1 MKEKDLVNI
10 LNDYIES
17 KKIIYGNEIRMGIGI
32 PDIMICSEML
42 KKDSLITDYYALK
55 IYDYIN
61 KKKVDNIEEI
71 TKKVSMSKKNICKC
85 IYELKEKNILE
96 FEKDKIEVLKKLDL
110 QDIGTNIS
118 IEVKLKDWKNGI
130 LQAKRYLRFSD
141 YAYLAILEQ
150 YQKNIDLDELKN
162 SGIGLIVVGDE
173 IKQVIKPKKSKQCD
187 KYFKYISISSLIDK
201 RNIDDNIEF
210 NSNNLLSIW

>member
-42 KKDSLITDYYALK
+42 KKDSLITDYYVLK
-55 IYDYIN
+55 MYDYIAE
-61 KKKVDNIEEI
+61 KKINNIEEI
-71 TKKVSMSKKNICKC
+71 TQKFLMSKKYISKY
-85 IYELKEKNILE
+85 IYELKEKNILDIE
-96 FEKDKIEVLKKLDL
+96 ENKIEILKNLDL
-110 QDIGTNIS
+110 QDIGINIS
-118 IEVKLKDWKNGI
+118 IEVKLRDWKNGI

-141 YAYLAILEQ
+141 YSYLAILEK
-150 YQKNIDLDELKN
+150 YQRNIDMDELKN
-162 SGIGLIVVGDE
+162 SGIGLIVVGDT
-173 IKQVIKPKKSKQCD
+173 IKQVIKPKKSRQCD

-201 RNIDDNIEF
+201 CDIDNDIEI

>member
-71 TKKVSMSKKNICKC
+71 TKKVSMSKKNICKY

-150 YQKNIDLDELKN
+150 YQKNIDLHELKN

-187 KYFKYISISSLIDK
+187 KYFKYIFIFSLLDK

>member
-42 KKDSLITDYYALK
+42 KKESLITDYYALK

-71 TKKVSMSKKNICKC
+71 TKKVSMSKKNICKY

-96 FEKDKIEVLKKLDL
+96 FEKDKIEVLKNLDL

-141 YAYLAILEQ
+141 YL
-150 YQKNIDLDELKN
+150 
-162 SGIGLIVVGDE
+162 
-173 IKQVIKPKKSKQCD
+173 
-187 KYFKYISISSLIDK
+187 
-201 RNIDDNIEF
+201 
-210 NSNNLLSIW
+210 

>member
-17 KKIIYGNEIRMGIGI
+17 KKIIYANEIRMGIGI

-42 KKDSLITDYYALK
+42 KKESLITDYYALK

-71 TKKVSMSKKNICKC
+71 TKKVSMSKKNICKY

-96 FEKDKIEVLKKLDL
+96 FEKDKIEVLKNLDL

-141 YAYLAILEQ
+141 YSYLAILEQ

-162 SGIGLIVVGDE
+162 SGIGLIVVGDK

-187 KYFKYISISSLIDK
+187 KYFKYISISSLLNK

>member
-10 LNDYIES
+10 LNDYIKS

-71 TKKVSMSKKNICKC
+71 TKKVAMSKKNICKY

-96 FEKDKIEVLKKLDL
+96 FEKDKIEILKELDL
-110 QDIGTNIS
+110 KDIGTNIS

-141 YAYLAILEQ
+141 YSYLAILEQ
-150 YQKNIDLDELKN
+150 YQKNIDLEELKE
-162 SGIGLIVVGDE
+162 SGIGLIVVGDK
-173 IKQVIKPKKSKQCD
+173 IKQIVKPRKSKQCD
-187 KYFKYISISSLIDK
+187 KYFKYISISALLDK
-201 RNIDDNIEF
+201 SNIDTNTEI

>member
-42 KKDSLITDYYALK
+42 KKDSLITDYYVLK
-55 IYDYIN
+55 MYDYIAE
-61 KKKVDNIEEI
+61 KKINNIEEI
-71 TKKVSMSKKNICKC
+71 TQKFLMSKKYISKY
-85 IYELKEKNILE
+85 IYELKEKNILDIE
-96 FEKDKIEVLKKLDL
+96 ENKIEILKKLDL
-110 QDIGTNIS
+110 QDIGINIS
-118 IEVKLKDWKNGI
+118 IEVKLRDWKNGI

-141 YAYLAILEQ
+141 YSYLAILEK
-150 YQKNIDLDELKN
+150 YQRNIDIDELKN
-162 SGIGLIVVGDE
+162 SGIGLIVVGDT
-173 IKQVIKPKKSKQCD
+173 IKQVIKPKKSRQCD

-201 RNIDDNIEF
+201 CDIDNDIEI

>member
-42 KKDSLITDYYALK
+42 KKESLITDYYALK

-71 TKKVSMSKKNICKC
+71 TKKVSMSKKNICKY

-96 FEKDKIEVLKKLDL
+96 FEKDKIEVLKDLDL

-141 YAYLAILEQ
+141 YSYLAILEQ

-162 SGIGLIVVGDE
+162 SGIGLIVVGDK

-187 KYFKYISISSLIDK
+187 KYFKYISISSLLNK

>member
-10 LNDYIES
+10 LNEYIES

-32 PDIMICSEML
+32 PDIMICSELL
-42 KKDSLITDYYALK
+42 KQDSWITDYYTLK
-55 IYDYIN
+55 MYDYIN
-61 KKKVDNIEEI
+61 KKKINNIEEI
-71 TKKVSMSKKNICKC
+71 AKNVSMTKKSICKY

-96 FEKDKIEVLKKLDL
+96 FEKDKIEILKDLEL

-141 YAYLAILEQ
+141 YSYLAILEQ
-150 YQKNIDLDELKN
+150 YQKNIDLNEFKEA
-162 SGIGLIVVGDE
+162 GIGLIVVGDE
-173 IKQVIKPKKSKQCD
+173 IRQVIKPKKSKQCD
-187 KYFKYISISSLIDK
+187 KYFKYISISSLSNKTKIDM
-201 RNIDDNIEF
+201 NTEF
-210 NSNNLLSIW
+210 NSNNSLFIW

>member
-61 KKKVDNIEEI
+61 KKKVDNIDEI
-71 TKKVSMSKKNICKC
+71 TKKVSMSKKNICKY

-187 KYFKYISISSLIDK
+187 KYFKYISISSLLDK

>member
-1 MKEKDLVNI
+1 MKERDLVNI

-32 PDIMICSEML
+32 PDIMICSEVL
-42 KKDSLITDYYALK
+42 KKDSLITDYYELK
-55 IYDYIN
+55 IYDYIT
-61 KKKVDNIEEI
+61 KKKVENIEEI
-71 TKKVSMSKKNICKC
+71 TKKISMPKKNICKY
-85 IYELKEKNILE
+85 IYELREKNILE
-96 FEKDKIEVLKKLDL
+96 FEKDRIEILKDLDL

-130 LQAKRYLRFSD
+130 LQAKRYLKFSD
-141 YAYLAILEQ
+141 YSYLAILEQ

-162 SGIGLIVVGDE
+162 NGIGLIVVGDK
-173 IKQVIKPKKSKQCD
+173 IKQVVRPRKSKQCD
-187 KYFKYISISSLIDK
+187 KYFKYISISSLLN
-201 RNIDDNIEF
+201 RTNIDENIEF

>member
-17 KKIIYGNEIRMGIGI
+17 KKVIYGNEIRMGIGI
-32 PDIMICSEML
+32 PDIMICSEQL
-42 KKDSLITDYYALK
+42 KKDSLITDYYTLK
-55 IYDYIN
+55 MYDYIS
-61 KKKVDNIEEI
+61 KKKVSSIEEI
-71 TKKVSMSKKNICKC
+71 TKNVSMPKKNICKY

-96 FEKDKIEVLKKLDL
+96 FEKDKIEILRDLDL

-141 YAYLAILEQ
+141 YSYLAILEQ
-150 YQKNIDLDELKN
+150 YQKNIDLDELRE
-162 SGIGLIVVGDE
+162 SGIGLIVVGDK
-173 IKQVIKPKKSKQCD
+173 IKQAIKPKKSKQCD
-187 KYFKYISISSLIDK
+187 KYFKYISISSLLNKTKIDI
-201 RNIDDNIEF
+201 NTEF
-210 NSNNLLSIW
+210 NSNASLFIW

>member
-17 KKIIYGNEIRMGIGI
+17 KKIIYGNEIRLGIGI

-42 KKDSLITDYYALK
+42 KKDSLITDYYVLK
-55 IYDYIN
+55 MYDYIAE
-61 KKKVDNIEEI
+61 KKINNIEEI
-71 TKKVSMSKKNICKC
+71 TQKFLMSKKYISKY
-85 IYELKEKNILE
+85 IYELKEKNILDIE
-96 FEKDKIEVLKKLDL
+96 ENKIEILKNLDL
-110 QDIGTNIS
+110 QDIGINIS
-118 IEVKLKDWKNGI
+118 IEVKLRDWKNGI

-141 YAYLAILEQ
+141 YSYLAILEK
-150 YQKNIDLDELKN
+150 YQRNIDMDELKN
-162 SGIGLIVVGDE
+162 SGIGLIVVGDT
-173 IKQVIKPKKSKQCD
+173 IKQVIKPKKSRQCD

-201 RNIDDNIEF
+201 CDIDNDIEI

>member
-71 TKKVSMSKKNICKC
+71 TKKVSMSKKNICKY

-96 FEKDKIEVLKKLDL
+96 FEKDKIEVLKELDL

-141 YAYLAILEQ
+141 YSYLAILEQ

-162 SGIGLIVVGDE
+162 SGIGLIVVGDK

-187 KYFKYISISSLIDK
+187 KYFKYISISSLLDK

>member
-42 KKDSLITDYYALK
+42 KKESLITDYYALK

-71 TKKVSMSKKNICKC
+71 TKKVSMSKKNICKY

-96 FEKDKIEVLKKLDL
+96 FEKDKIEVLKNLDL

-141 YAYLAILEQ
+141 YSYLAILEQ

-162 SGIGLIVVGDE
+162 SGIGLIVVGDK

-187 KYFKYISISSLIDK
+187 KYFKYISISSLLNK